1 MMMCFTLYNKA
12 PFCQLQWRFYIRGR
26 WGTAPPDPDDA
37 VVQKAQYIR
46 TSRQYIY
53 IYFFFMQSSVNICV
67 NKLDSQALLFWSN
80 LICVFF
86 CLFACSVKCCSPLSL
101 PFRWGN
107 GPRCPTVTMEP
118 PMSVNHTGQS

>member
-1 MMMCFTLYNKA
+1 HERNCPHSGVSTLGAGGALPHQIQMTLLCRKLNT
-12 PFCQLQWRFYIRGR
+12 FVLRGN
-26 WGTAPPDPDDA
+26 
-37 VVQKAQYIR
+37 
-46 TSRQYIY
+46 IY

-107 GPRCPTVTMEP
+107 GPRCPT
-118 PMSVNHTGQS
+118 